1 MRELLSWTER
11 FIATP
16 SVSRDGNAAIAAL
29 AAELLEGTGLAVR
42 QQRAPYAGPEQINV
56 IAEAGPAT
64 GRDLLLI
71 THLDTVPPGEPALW
85 TATGGDPFRPTRAG
99 DRLYGLGSADAK
111 VDLVCKA
118 LGLAALDL
126 GSLRRRVRVVGTF
139 GEEIGLRGARHLV
152 EQGETEGFDFALV
165 GEPSELVAIHAHKGY
180 AVFEA
185 RIPLPRIP
193 DPCGGRRLHMEIEG
207 ASVHSST
214 PHLGRNA
221 IEAAI
226 DSIEREETVGLV
238 DVEGGEVVNRVPDRC
253 RLDLV
258 VRDGPGAGRID
269 VAVRDARPLLSF
281 VRAWR
286 KCLSSLSGV
295 RNAEFDPDH
304 TVGSIGRIRVE
315 DGDAIVTFD
324 LRPVPG
330 VDPDDAVGS
339 LRDLATLHCVRSNP
353 PLATP
358 LDSPLV
364 RAVQRAQE
372 RAGVRP
378 ALDTKPTCTEAG
390 VLSGEGIEAV
400 ILGPGVSIGNVH
412 RPNEHTLVSQLER
425 AVEIYREVVRALC
438 IEEGACSS

>member
-1 MRELLSWTER
+1 MSELLRWTER

-16 SVSRDGNAAIAAL
+16 SVSREGNAAIAAL
-29 AAELLEGTGLAVR
+29 AAELLEGAGLAVR

-71 THLDTVPPGEPALW
+71 THLDTVPPGDPALW
-85 TATGGDPFRPTRAG
+85 TATGGDPFRPTRSG

-118 LGLAALDL
+118 FGLAALDL
-126 GSLRRRVRVVGTF
+126 ASLRRRVRVVGTF

-152 EQGETEGFDFALV
+152 EQGETEGFAFALV
-165 GEPSELVAIHAHKGY
+165 GEPSELIAIHAHKGY

-193 DPCGGRRLHMEIEG
+193 GACGGRRLRMEIEG

-226 DSIEREETVGLV
+226 GSIEREETVGLV
-238 DVEGGEVVNRVPDRC
+238 DVEGGDAVNRVPDRC

-258 VRDGPGAGRID
+258 VREGAGAEGID
-269 VAVRDARPLLSF
+269 VAVHDPRPLLSF

-286 KCLSSLSGV
+286 KCLSALSGV
-295 RNAEFDPDH
+295 RDAEFDPDH
-304 TVGSIGRIRVE
+304 TVGSIGRIRME
-315 DGDAIVTFD
+315 EGDAIVTFD

-330 VDPDDAVGS
+330 VDPDDAVRS
-339 LRDLATLHCVRSNP
+339 LRDLSTLHCVRSNP

-364 RAVQRAQE
+364 GAVKRAQE
-372 RAGVRP
+372 RAGMRP
-378 ALDTKPTCTEAG
+378 AVATKPTCTEAG
-390 VLSGEGIEAV
+390 ILSAEGIEAV
-400 ILGPGVSIGNVH
+400 ILGPGVSVGNVH

-438 IEEGACSS
+438 IEEVPCSS